1 MDTPLRNN
9 DVILTLDIPVSSQ
22 VREQTLVPA
31 PVKEKKV
38 EETSAEATQSFE
50 QISEPEKVVQEQ
62 PEEQTNV
69 SSNVEGKPVVRR
81 FNAPLEILL
90 NDEPL
95 VLPPKEDGQP
105 YYLMDLL
112 THSGIDFDNLSR
124 PIRLAVN
131 GTESGF
137 QQIIR
142 TDDSVEIRCI

>member
-1 MDTPLRNN
+1 MKQEN
-9 DVILTLDIPVSSQ
+9 
-22 VREQTLVPA
+22 
-31 PVKEKKV
+31 
-38 EETSAEATQSFE
+38 
-50 QISEPEKVVQEQ
+50 ISEKVVQE
-62 PEEQTNV
+62 PIGEQVNV
-69 SSNVEGKPVVRR
+69 SANVEVKPIVRK

-95 VLPPKEDGQP
+95 ILPPKEDGQP

-131 GTESGF
+131 GIESGF